1 MPLPHKNFLATGYRY
16 RLYNDKQS
24 ASHDKRYVTCSMHTT
39 ALDPRSPERRATD
52 EICAQPSRKP
62 AFTTPSAAPPPA
74 KSPGPTASCPAPS
87 RSASTAPPPPPP
99 ATHSRRRG
107 AATAGRGAA
116 GAAPTEAAGRRGYR
130 RRGVGC
136 GRRCR
141 GAGVQ
146 PEARGAERGT
156 TTKWMAGGGGGG
168 GEAGTRRAT
177 MTMTR
182 RDLAARAGPAQAVR

>member
-87 RSASTAPPPPPP
+87 RSESAAAPRPRRAGERQVLPAWGTAPLVGPAVAGSELEALRCPAP
-99 ATHSRRRG
+99 ATVLVRV
-107 AATAGRGAA
+107 
-116 GAAPTEAAGRRGYR
+116 AGRR
-130 RRGVGC
+130 
-136 GRRCR
+136 
-141 GAGVQ
+141 
-146 PEARGAERGT
+146 
-156 TTKWMAGGGGGG
+156 
-168 GEAGTRRAT
+168 
-177 MTMTR
+177 
-182 RDLAARAGPAQAVR
+182 